1 MRRHL
6 PLQTLKPMNHSA
18 TAAQLLATA
27 NELLATA
34 QKLLAQPNP
43 PAKRPKPRRHPHPNP
58 MTEAQVAE
66 AFAKLRA
73 ELAAL

>member
-1 MRRHL
+1 
-6 PLQTLKPMNHSA
+6 MNHSA

-34 QKLLAQPNP
+34 KKLLAKPNP
-43 PAKRPKPRRHPHPNP
+43 PAPRPKPRQQRASGRPLSEEEV
-58 MTEAQVAE
+58 TEG
-66 AFAKLRA
+66 FAKIRR